1 VTGARVERGFVRID
15 AGLIHYRY
23 TAPPASGAK
32 TPLLMAH
39 GGPGS
44 SAGLSPLIAALGVD
58 RQVIAPDMMGN
69 GESDPPPEGP
79 TSIAFYAACLN
90 EVATRL
96 GLETLDLYGH
106 HTGAQVVCEFALAH
120 PDRVERLVLDGVGLF
135 PEALRAEF
143 LELYAPPLT
152 PDLEG
157 SHMQTLWAFMAE
169 LSQHFPHYRRD
180 PEHAVKAGRPPPPAA
195 LTDRFAEVAKVWSTY
210 HLSYEA
216 AFRHDLATR
225 LKLLPPSTL
234 ILAVEGDPLEVYA
247 TRAAALIRGAKVIPA
262 TREDRPRTVRALLD
276 N

>member
-1 VTGARVERGFVRID
+1 MTTARVERGFVRID
-15 AGLIHYRY
+15 AGRIHYRF
-23 TAPPASGAK
+23 TPPPQSAAK

-44 SAGLSPLIAALGVD
+44 SAGLEPLIQSLGAD

-69 GESDPPPEGP
+69 GESDPPPDGVA
-79 TSIAFYAACLN
+79 SIAFYAACLN

-106 HTGAQVVCEFALAH
+106 HTGAQVVCEFALAY
-120 PDRVERLVLDGVGLF
+120 PERVERIVLDGVGLF
-135 PEALRAEF
+135 PDALRAEF

-152 PDLEG
+152 PQADG
-157 SHMQTLWAFMAE
+157 SHVQALWAFMAE

-180 PEHAVKAGRPPPPAA
+180 PDHAVKGGGPAQPGA

-216 AFRHDLATR
+216 AFRHDLSAR

-234 ILAVEGDPLEVYA
+234 VLAVEGDPLEAYA
-247 TRAAALIRGAKVIPA
+247 TRAAALIRGAKVIA
-262 TREDRPRTVRALLD
+262 TTRADRSRTIRALLD